1 MLGSLRLTGHPKKS
15 TWAVLTRLLMSAAV
29 LFVTRVQAQLPEPV
43 ATALKT
49 ANVAPQA
56 AAFVVLPLAPP
67 GLTLAFNET
76 QPMNPASTMK
86 LVTTYA
92 ALNLLGPAYSWRTEA
107 YAAGSLRD
115 EVLHGDLILRG
126 SGDPKLTIESFW
138 LLVQKLRGAGL
149 RELRGDLVLDKT
161 VFAPIA
167 HDPAAFDGE
176 RLRPYNGG
184 PDALLVNFKAITF
197 SFVPDAQART
207 VRVQAL
213 PPLAGLKLSASVP
226 AAEGPCGDWREK
238 LKADFSQPLAPRFG
252 GAFALACGEQRWHL
266 NLLTHNEYLEA
277 AFRALWE
284 QAGGRWSGRVRE
296 GGVPAGA
303 RLIAEHESASLA
315 ETVRDINKFSNNVM
329 ARQLF
334 LALSAGWNGQPA
346 SLAASQQRVPAWL
359 AEIGL
364 SMPELV
370 LDNGS
375 GLSRTERISA
385 ASLAALLAHAW
396 GSPVM
401 PEFVASLPLVGVDGT
416 MRRRAAAA
424 GFAHVKSGQLN
435 DVRAIAGYV
444 LAASG
449 RRYLVVGIL
458 NHPNAPAARAVHD
471 ELLRWV
477 FSKG

>member
-1 MLGSLRLTGHPKKS
+1 MYARLAALLTG
-15 TWAVLTRLLMSAAV
+15 AAV
-29 LFVTRVQAQLPEPV
+29 LFASSVQAQLPEPV
-43 ATALKT
+43 ATALQA
-49 ANVAPQA
+49 ANVPPQA

-67 GLTLAFNET
+67 GLTLAVNET
-76 QPMNPASTMK
+76 RPLNPASTMK

-92 ALNLLGPAYSWRTEA
+92 ALNLLGPASTWRTEA
-107 YAAGSLRD
+107 YAAGTLRG
-115 EVLHGDLILRG
+115 EVLAGDLVLRG
-126 SGDPKLTIESFW
+126 SGDPKLLAEDLW
-138 LLVQKLRGAGL
+138 LLAQKIRGAGL

-176 RLRPYNGG
+176 RFRPYNGG
-184 PDALLVNFKAITF
+184 PDALLVNFKTVTF
-197 SFVPDAQART
+197 SFVPDGQTKT

-213 PPLAGLKLSASVP
+213 PPLAGLKPPATVP
-226 AAEGPCGDWREK
+226 AAEGVCGDWRDK
-238 LKADFSQPLAPRFG
+238 LKADFAKPLAPRFAG
-252 GAFALACGEQRWHL
+252 VFPLSCGEQRWPVS
-266 NLLTHNEYLEA
+266 LLSHGEYVAA
-277 AFRALWE
+277 AFRSVWE
-284 QAGGRWSGRVRE
+284 QAGGTWSGGLRE
-296 GGVPAGA
+296 GAVPAGA
-303 RLIAEHESASLA
+303 RLIAEHESATVA
-315 ETVRDINKFSNNVM
+315 ETIRDVNKFSNNVM

-346 SLAASQQRVPAWL
+346 SVAASQQRVPAWL

-364 SMPELV
+364 PLPELV

-375 GLSRTERISA
+375 GLSRSERISA
-385 ASLAALLAHAW
+385 AGLAALLAHAW

-416 MRRRAAAA
+416 MRRRGAAA
-424 GFAHVKSGQLN
+424 GFAHIKSGLLN

-449 RRYLVVGIL
+449 KRYLVVAII
-458 NHPNAPAARAVHD
+458 NHPNAPAAVAVHD

-477 FSKG
+477 FAKG